1 MCASNNSHTNT
12 PHTHTYTYLG
22 GVGEGGVANRQK
34 GQLFEGSS
42 ICYDATV
49 AGAAFIV
56 VAGFFARNSRNKIVE
71 QSGNTQKSIVLLH
84 FSGQSTLEYSFAE
97 S

>member
-1 MCASNNSHTNT
+1 
-12 PHTHTYTYLG
+12 
-22 GVGEGGVANRQK
+22 VAACDVNRQK

-56 VAGFFARNSRNKIVE
+56 VAAFFARNSRNKIVE
-71 QSGNTQKSIVLLH
+71 QSGNTQKSIVFQLFGSDECVML
-84 FSGQSTLEYSFAE
+84 FRNKNIYLYIF
-97 S
+97 